1 MENHK
6 SSDNH
11 GEKPLNQF
19 TKLQNAKVTATY
31 VALQTVGGVRLRG
44 EAAVRVGALCA
55 PGLASH
61 TEHGDGGGT
70 PVRLPVSNF
79 TV

>member
-6 SSDNH
+6 SRHYH
-11 GEKPLNQF
+11 GEKPLNGF
-19 TKLQNAKVTATY
+19 TKLQNAKVAATY
-31 VALQTVGGVRLRG
+31 VAVQTLGGVRLRG
-44 EAAVRVGALCA
+44 EAAVCVGTLCA

-70 PVRLPVSNF
+70 PVRLSVPNF